1 MVIIE
6 RLELGLT
13 GIRERSDMLCKF
25 FRTRAAIGPVT
36 ALKNLNTKLITVDPY
51 RINLGRGIRN
61 EFVYRYDGGH
71 AELSNVSKMPT
82 QVFQPIMQST
92 DTFGIEVRFRDTSMH
107 FESSGS
113 SNKHDR
119 IRLEACFTAFNIE
132 KLLGTKVRTK
142 TGLSHYVIGKLE
154 SHFGRS
160 NRITSMGN
168 ISERPAVNDGRIIL
182 KGLNQVWHKGVAQQ
196 CRHGAFGFEVTGMNR
211 LSQTGISHNDVTQ
224 PALQISEI
232 FCETE
237 DRHKF
242 RGHCNIKTTLSG
254 EPVGDTAERHRDLA
268 KRAVIHINDPT
279 PGHPALVNR
288 QLITPVDVI
297 LY

>member
-1 MVIIE
+1 
-6 RLELGLT
+6 
-13 GIRERSDMLCKF
+13 MLCKI
-25 FRTRAAIGPVT
+25 FRTSAAIGPVT

-82 QVFQPIMQST
+82 QVFQPILQRT
-92 DTFGIEVRFRDTSMH
+92 DTFGIEVRFRDPSMH
-107 FESSGS
+107 FESPGS

-168 ISERPAVNDGRIIL
+168 ISERPTVNYGWIIL
-182 KGLNQVWHKGVAQQ
+182 KRLNQVRHKGITQQ
-196 CRHGAFGFEVTGMNR
+196 CRHRAFSFEVTGMNR
-211 LSQTGISHNDVTQ
+211 RSRTGISHNYITQ

-237 DRHKF
+237 DRHNF

-254 EPVGDTAERHRDLA
+254 KSICDTAERHSDLA
-268 KRAVIHINDPT
+268 KRAVIHVDNSA
-279 PGHPALVNR
+279 PGHSALING
-288 QLITPVDVI
+288 
-297 LY
+297 